1 MHNNSAIFAISTI
14 LLVPFLYYTASLPN
28 ACALPPDPNFGGRGC
43 TSKTEPGKHIETCCW
58 FEAGTGTGLI
68 KLREKYCQTCTTP
81 SGGQTTCDQKELQYI
96 GTPSE
101 SNADS
106 GVLQDPSTGSGPKA
120 SEGGFLGD
128 LKNKITSSQSNTSS
142 SNATK

>member
-1 MHNNSAIFAISTI
+1 MHNNSAIFAVSTI
-14 LLVPFLYYTASLPN
+14 LLVPFLYYTASLPD
-28 ACALPPDPNFGGRGC
+28 ACALPRDPNFDGGDC
-43 TSKTEPGKHIETCCW
+43 TSIKREGDKVKQTCCW
-58 FEAGTGTGLI
+58 FESGGTGLI
-68 KLREKYCQTCTTP
+68 KLREKYCQTCTTTDD
-81 SGGQTTCDQKELQYI
+81 GQQTCDQKELQVI
-96 GTPSE
+96 GAPSE

-106 GVLQDPSTGSGPKA
+106 GVLQDPSTDSHPKA